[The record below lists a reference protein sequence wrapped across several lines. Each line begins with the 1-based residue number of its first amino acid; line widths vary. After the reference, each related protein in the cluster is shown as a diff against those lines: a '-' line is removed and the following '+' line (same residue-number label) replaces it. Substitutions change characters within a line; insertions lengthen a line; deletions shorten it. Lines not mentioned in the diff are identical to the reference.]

1 VVVPRVTKMEPR
13 TRCRYSVLLLC
24 QCRPE
29 VQDEWGGRCIVVLI
43 VFEVEGEEKEERGLE
58 NVGM

>member
-1 VVVPRVTKMEPR
+1 VTKIEPR